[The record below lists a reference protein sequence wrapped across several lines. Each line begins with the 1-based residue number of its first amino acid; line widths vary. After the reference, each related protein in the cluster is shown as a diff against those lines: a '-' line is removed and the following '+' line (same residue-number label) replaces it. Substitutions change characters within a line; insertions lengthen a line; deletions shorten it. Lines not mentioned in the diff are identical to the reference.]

1 MAGNH
6 SIQLTLEGDDEAM
19 VNNESRTVNASQ
31 LMEEPVAIAHTA
43 DKVIDVVWMLFQNRV
58 GIVPMVDNNNTL
70 LGIITWHQI
79 IERVAR
85 GLPMNVPASEAL
97 QKENFLVFQL
107 NERVDLDFTF
117 DNYEIICVC
126 DKDQFKGVINITTI
140 LKFCKWKSSMFS
152 GFEDLSREYEEILN
166 NCNGAIFVAD
176 NQGKITWFNDRAAQ
190 LCDSVN
196 LFFGQSIEALER
208 ERIFFPSIVK
218 VVMREKKAKTII
230 QGGLQDGRMIVTG
243 TPIFDSSGEI
253 SRIVVFSQSFDGLFK
268 NLQSFL
274 DPKEL
279 DELNN
284 QFIIADQK
292 TEKLFS
298 ELCQLRKDN
307 LYNKKLAHFV
317 SREMRS
323 VLQQAEKIAKVDSI
337 VLLLGE
343 SGVGKDVLATTIHQQ
358 GSRKDGPF
366 IKINCGAIPENLLES
381 ELFGY
386 EPGAF
391 TGAGNKRK
399 LGLFEVANGGT
410 LFLDEIAE
418 LPPLL
423 QVKLLHVIQE
433 RAFLRVGGSRPISV
447 DVRIIAATN
456 KNLME
461 MVAAGTF
468 REDLYYRLNVVP
480 IIIPPLR
487 KRKEDVPQ
495 LILHFLDTF
504 NRKYQRNRQISA
516 EVMKILLDYDW
527 PGNIREVE
535 NLIERLVVIGDGDI
549 IYPYE
554 LPQDIYKNRRLSDML
569 GGVQQM
575 TLSEAVQAFEVE
587 FIQETYKI
595 YQNTAKVAE
604 VLGVNRS
611 TITRKLQ
618 KANTTRS
625 KEI

>member
-1 MAGNH
+1 
-6 SIQLTLEGDDEAM
+6 
-19 VNNESRTVNASQ
+19 
-31 LMEEPVAIAHTA
+31 
-43 DKVIDVVWMLFQNRV
+43 
-58 GIVPMVDNNNTL
+58 
-70 LGIITWHQI
+70 
-79 IERVAR
+79 
-85 GLPMNVPASEAL
+85 
-97 QKENFLVFQL
+97 
-107 NERVDLDFTF
+107 
-117 DNYEIICVC
+117 
-126 DKDQFKGVINITTI
+126 
-140 LKFCKWKSSMFS
+140 MFS
-152 GFEDLSREYEEILN
+152 GFEDLSREYEGILN
-166 NCNGAIFVAD
+166 NCNGSIFVAD
-176 NQGKITWFNDRAAQ
+176 NQGKITWFNDKAAQ

-208 ERIFFPSIVK
+208 DRFFFLSIVR
-218 VVMREKKAKTII
+218 VVLREKKAKTIL
-230 QGGLQDGRMIVTG
+230 QGGIHESRVIVTG
-243 TPIFDSSGEI
+243 TPIFDTSGEV
-253 SRIVVFSQSFDGLFK
+253 SQIVVYCQDFDGLFE

-279 DELNN
+279 EELESQLANVDE
-284 QFIIADQK
+284 K
-292 TEKLFS
+292 TETLFS
-298 ELCQLRKDN
+298 ELRQLRKDN

-433 RAFLRVGGSRPISV
+433 RAFLRVGGSHPISV

-480 IIIPPLR
+480 IVIPPLR

-516 EVMKILLDYDW
+516 EVMEILMDYDW

-549 IYPYE
+549 VYPYE

-569 GGVQQM
+569 GRSQQM
-575 TLSEAVQAFEVE
+575 TLSEAVQAFETE

-618 KANTTRS
+618 KANASRS
-625 KEI
+625 KGT